1 MSVNLL
7 EHIEGKDEAAKWT
20 GAEAGAGRKY
30 IDEIIAMEELMELDP
45 EESLMIICWLPF
57 N

>member
-30 IDEIIAMEELMELDP
+30 VDEIIAMEELMELDP
-45 EESLMIICWLPF
+45 EESLMIICRLPF